1 MLEIQHLALP
11 VAEEMECCKREYD
24 RLLHHPN
31 PLLNIVLRH
40 FSEHKG
46 KMMRPLL
53 TLLCAK
59 LFGKIDS
66 RAIDTALSFE
76 IFHNASLVH
85 DDIVDE
91 SDERRGTPSVNFQ
104 YGNKV
109 AVLAGDYMLALGL
122 KLSAS
127 TRNVSLTNLLAWAA
141 QEIVSGEFMQLD
153 NIEKQEISEEAYYS
167 VICAKTA
174 ALFAACAKAGA
185 ETADASAEDQANM
198 ERIGE
203 LIGMCFQ
210 IKDDVFDYV
219 AGAEIGKPTGNDML
233 EGKLTLPLI
242 HALQTDADAEML
254 RLARAVK
261 EGTVSPDEIARL
273 VLFTV
278 EHHGIDY
285 AVATMEKFA
294 AEARQLLQRY
304 PDSPVRSALLQYV
317 DYVIARNF

>member
-1 MLEIQHLALP
+1 
-11 VAEEMECCKREYD
+11 MECCKREYD

-31 PLLNIVLRH
+31 PLLNMVLRH

-59 LFGKIDS
+59 LFGEIDC
-66 RAIDTALSFE
+66 RAIATALSFE
-76 IFHNASLVH
+76 VFHNASLVH

-122 KLSAS
+122 QMSAN
-127 TRNVSLTNLLAWAA
+127 TRNASLTNLLAHAA
-141 QEIVSGEFMQLD
+141 QEIVTGEFMQLD

-167 VICAKTA
+167 VIRAKTA

-185 ETADASAEDQANM
+185 ETAGASAEDQANL
-198 ERIGE
+198 ERFGE

-242 HALQTDADAEML
+242 HALQTEADAEML

-273 VLFTV
+273 VSFTV
-278 EHHGIDY
+278 SHHGIDY
-285 AVATMEKFA
+285 AVETMESFA
-294 AEARQLLQRY
+294 AEARQLLRRY
-304 PDSPVRSALLQYV
+304 PDTPVRDSLLKYV
-317 DYVIARNF
+317 DYVIERNF

>member
-1 MLEIQHLALP
+1 
-11 VAEEMECCKREYD
+11 MECCRREYD

-59 LFGKIDS
+59 LFGEIDS

-91 SDERRGTPSVNFQ
+91 SDERRGMPSVNFK

-122 KLSAS
+122 QMSAN
-127 TRNVSLTNLLAWAA
+127 TRNASLTNLLAWAA

-153 NIEKQEISEEAYYS
+153 NIEKKEISEEAYYS
-167 VICAKTA
+167 VIRAKTA

-185 ETADASAEDQANM
+185 ETAGASAENQDNL
-198 ERIGE
+198 ERFGE
-203 LIGMCFQ
+203 LIGICFQ

-242 HALQTDADAEML
+242 HALQTDGDAEMM

-261 EGTVSPDEIARL
+261 EGSVSPDEIACL
-273 VLFTV
+273 VKFTV
-278 EHHGIDY
+278 EHGGIDY
-285 AVATMEKFA
+285 AVETMEKFA

-304 PDSPVRSALLQYV
+304 PDSPVRESLLQYV
-317 DYVIARNF
+317 DYVIERDF